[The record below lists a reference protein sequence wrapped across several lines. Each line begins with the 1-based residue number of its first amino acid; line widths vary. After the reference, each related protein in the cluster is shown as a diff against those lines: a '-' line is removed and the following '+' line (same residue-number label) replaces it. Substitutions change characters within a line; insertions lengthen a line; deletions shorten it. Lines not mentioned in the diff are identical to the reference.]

1 MKLVIPT
8 RNRAASLASVLQY
21 LETFYPETRVVVAD
35 GSHDSM
41 KAAVHDTVAR
51 FEKLAPELRSYPYDV
66 TYFDRLDDVLATLD
80 DEFVALNA
88 DDDYPM
94 MEVYQR
100 GEVFLKD
107 NPDYALAMG
116 TLLVLDLDSRG
127 EILANIR
134 QVRPINHDTVDGRV
148 RQFTAWTFP
157 LAYSVCRRD
166 VLIARQRRARHCVL
180 GELDDLVAGLSDC
193 IEGKVHAIGDV
204 SLVLTRHFAQK
215 YLRVAS
221 KLEFFDEGPGIAT
234 LARQLAD
241 ELVERGG
248 MPADGAAKLATEI
261 YARRVGSHLTGIPF
275 HHQAQFINSNVHR
288 HKFLSHQCEQ
298 FERMLTPGTAEQ
310 QRYGERLRY
319 IGAALVEQVAAAT
332 GAPVPGPRRAS
343 AGGTIAAVPTP
354 ATATDDD
361 SILHLI
367 GKKIPLDPATML
379 RLDA

>member
-21 LETFYPETRVVVAD
+21 LETFYPDTRVLVAD

-41 KAAVHDTVAR
+41 KGAVRETVAR
-51 FEKLAPELRSYPYDV
+51 FAKLSPELLSYPYEV
-66 TYFDRLDDVLATLD
+66 TYFDRLDDVLAGLD

-94 MEVYQR
+94 IEVYRR
-100 GEVFLKD
+100 GEEFLKD

-116 TLLVLDLDSRG
+116 TLLVLDLDRSG
-127 EILANIR
+127 QIHANIR

-157 LAYSVCRRD
+157 LTYAVCRRE
-166 VLIARQRRARHCVL
+166 VLIARQQRARHCVL

-193 IEGKVHAIGDV
+193 IEGKVHAIGDI
-204 SLVLTRHFAQK
+204 SLVLTRHFAQR
-215 YLRVAS
+215 YLRIES
-221 KLEFFDEGPGIAT
+221 KLEFFDEGPGIAM
-234 LARQLAD
+234 LARQLAG
-241 ELVERGG
+241 ELTIKGG
-248 MPADGAAKLATEI
+248 MPDDAAGRLATEI

-275 HHQAQFINSNVHR
+275 HHQAQFINSNIHR
-288 HKFLSHQCEQ
+288 HKFLRHQCEK
-298 FERMLTPGTAEQ
+298 FERMLEAGTPEQ

-319 IGAALVEQVAAAT
+319 IGAALQDQASAAIGARVPLPPIGQKPAATPASPPSVAA
-332 GAPVPGPRRAS
+332 
-343 AGGTIAAVPTP
+343 
-354 ATATDDD
+354 DDD
-361 SILHLI
+361 SVLHLI